1 MVDSECGPN
10 NAIISAIITIIISSS
25 NSIDNDN
32 GGFDRN
38 TY

>member
-10 NAIISAIITIIISSS
+10 NAISSAIIISSS
-25 NSIDNDN
+25 SINNDN

-38 TY
+38 AYY